1 MSFNK
6 SIFSF
11 YITLL
16 LKLISI
22 EEIGC
27 RTEIGGT
34 ALLSFLYHMSNKVTS
49 EPTLTN
55 SSLNNSNSDEVIYVG
70 IGR

>member
-1 MSFNK
+1 MSLTYY
-6 SIFSF
+6 IGF

-34 ALLSFLYHMSNKVTS
+34 ALLSFLYHISNKVTS

-55 SSLNNSNSDEVIYVG
+55 SSLNNSNSDEIIYVG